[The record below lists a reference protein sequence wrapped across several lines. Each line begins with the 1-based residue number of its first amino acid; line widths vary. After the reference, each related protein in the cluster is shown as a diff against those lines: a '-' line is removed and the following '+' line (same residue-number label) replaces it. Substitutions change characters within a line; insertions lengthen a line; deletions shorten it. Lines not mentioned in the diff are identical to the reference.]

1 MDAGVPILLRPAD
14 LELIPEDYFAPLDL
28 AKIFPQPGPLEV
40 DLGCGDGSFLLALA
54 EESPER
60 NFIGIEK
67 LAGRVETGCRKG
79 ARRGLRNLRILRI
92 ETAYAIQY
100 LLPPESTEV
109 VHLLFPDP
117 WPKRKH
123 KRRRIVTAEFLAMLH
138 RLLVAQGRLHIAT
151 DQEAYFASIR
161 EVVSASSFV
170 EESAAERTFPLT
182 TFEKRFVAQG
192 LPIYRL
198 ELRKVS

>member
-1 MDAGVPILLRPAD
+1 MDAGTPILPRPAD

-40 DLGCGDGSFLLALA
+40 DLGCGDGSFLIALA
-54 EESPER
+54 EGFPER
-60 NFIGIEK
+60 NFLGIEK
-67 LAGRVETGCRKG
+67 LAGRVETACRKG
-79 ARRGLRNLRILRI
+79 ARRGLRNLRVLRI
-92 ETAYAIQY
+92 ETSYAIQY
-100 LLPPESTEV
+100 LLPPASTEA

-123 KRRRIVTAEFLAMLH
+123 KRRRIVTPEFLATVH
-138 RLLVAQGRLHIAT
+138 RLLVPEGRFHLAT
-151 DQEAYFASIR
+151 DQERYFAAIR
-161 EVVSASSFV
+161 EVISSSPFF
-170 EESAAERTFPLT
+170 EEAAVGKEFPLT

-198 ELRKVS
+198 ELRKTS